1 MQFGRLYQAAPELR
15 VRTWIDGSGE
25 PMDTPLRLDD
35 LGSGYK
41 IIFAFQHWCPGCHSS
56 GFPTLQRLYRARKDG
71 GGFGFSA
78 IAISLTPDFILRL
91 LSAYNS
97 TVCG

>member
-1 MQFGRLYQAAPELR
+1 MQVGRLYQAAPELR

-56 GFPTLQRLYRARKDG
+56 GFPTPCNASTARARTVVG
-71 GGFGFSA
+71 SA
-78 IAISLTPDFILRL
+78 FPQSQ
-91 LSAYNS
+91 
-97 TVCG
+97 